1 MLSEIYNSTPR
12 GEPSI
17 ADLKIKGQI
26 PEKAEND
33 KMSAHT
39 NKAVNVDSSP
49 GRYARNDAFTRLE
62 ASILILA
69 FIVVAALFTYFVA
82 KAGIFSN

>member
-1 MLSEIYNSTPR
+1 MRPDNVWLQIQIFAGGKKSKR
-12 GEPSI
+12 DGVMM
-17 ADLKIKGQI
+17 IKTKKGVL
-26 PEKAEND
+26 A
-33 KMSAHT
+33 
-39 NKAVNVDSSP
+39 
-49 GRYARNDAFTRLE
+49 GNDAFTRLE